1 MTREQRRI
9 LTLVAMVTLAT
20 FINYFDRGNV
30 PTAAPLMQADL
41 GLSASQLGLLFSAF
55 YWGYVPC
62 QPATGWL
69 AERFGARAVLGAGVA
84 LWSAATF
91 MTGFAGQFTTLLMLR
106 ILLGIGESVTFPSA
120 SKLIAD
126 AVPVNH
132 LGVANGVLAFGYLL
146 GPAAGTY
153 AGGHLMALHGWRPI
167 FLLFG
172 ALSALWIL
180 PWSRTRLPP
189 PVNPEAAAQP
199 QPDFGE
205 LLRQRG
211 LWGTFI
217 GHFSSN
223 YCYYFIVSWLPFF
236 MVKARGYSMER
247 MSDFLTYA
255 YMINAVAALLSGWLT
270 DRWIRNGGSTN
281 LAYKSVMG
289 VAHLGGIACM
299 LGVVLLPESGSLV
312 SLFVFQL
319 IAGASYPGIYAIPQI
334 MAGSHATGR
343 WVGLQNAVGNCAG
356 FIAPAVTGMLVDRTG
371 RFDLAFGIAAAVSL
385 AGFVGWVIILPRIA
399 PLRWSA
405 SNLASGATPALGL
418 QAPNGSEKR

>member
-1 MTREQRRI
+1 MTREQWRI
-9 LTLVAMVTLAT
+9 VTLVAMVTLAT

-69 AERFGARAVLGAGVA
+69 AERFGARAVLAAGVA

-91 MTGFAGQFTTLLMLR
+91 LTGFVGQFSTLLAFR

-132 LGVANGVLAFGYLL
+132 LGVANGFLAFGYLL
-146 GPAAGTY
+146 GPAAGTFT
-153 AGGHLMALHGWRPI
+153 GGHLMALYGWRPV

-172 ALSALWIL
+172 VLSALWIL

-189 PVNPEAAAQP
+189 PASPEAAAQP
-199 QPDFGE
+199 QPDFRE
-205 LLRQRG
+205 LLSQRG
-211 LWGTFI
+211 LWATFI

-223 YCYYFIVSWLPFF
+223 YCYYFIVSWLPYF

-255 YMINAVAALLSGWLT
+255 YMINAVAALLSGWVT
-270 DRWIRNGGSTN
+270 DRWIRRGGSTN
-281 LAYKSVMG
+281 LAYKSAMG

-299 LGVVLLPESGSLV
+299 LGVVLLPESGSLA

-319 IAGASYPGIYAIPQI
+319 ISGASYPGIYAIPQI

-343 WVGLQNAVGNCAG
+343 WVGLQNAVANCAG
-356 FIAPAVTGMLVDRTG
+356 FIAPYVTGLLVERTG
-371 RFDLAFGIAAAVSL
+371 HFDLAFGVAALVSL
-385 AGFVGWVIILPRIA
+385 AGFFGWVIILPRVA
-399 PLRWSA
+399 PLHWQT
-405 SNLASGATPALGL
+405 GALPAGK
-418 QAPNGSEKR
+418 APPGG